1 MLVRVGRD
9 CSCRHATH
17 LHATNLW
24 METDQQ
30 ELQLLSCKLLHEAKL
45 KLSPMAMV
53 GIISS
58 AHNQQD
64 VAEVGLLM
72 RSVPLDGFTH
82 PSIP

>member
-1 MLVRVGRD
+1 M
-9 CSCRHATH
+9 
-17 LHATNLW
+17 
-24 METDQQ
+24 
-30 ELQLLSCKLLHEAKL
+30 LHEAKL

-53 GIISS
+53 DIISS